1 MHSSLYLYHLIDFS
15 KMFRISCYH
24 VNVLVYTK
32 TPKTPRQKPPPKI
45 PNWLTKIPGKNPQK
59 SLAKIL
65 NWFTKKLP
73 KIPIPKIPGNAITR
87 YFPFFYFPCLY
98 LFCKK
103 IRHTPQKQRKMM
115 LITSPA
121 SLSTTYKP
129 KMVLK

>member
-1 MHSSLYLYHLIDFS
+1 MLSSYCIGIPKNFCERS
-15 KMFRISCYH
+15 EQNPK
-24 VNVLVYTK
+24 NPQAK
-32 TPKTPRQKPPPKI
+32 TPTKKLPIDPP
-45 PNWLTKIPGKNPQK
+45 KIPGKNPQK

-65 NWFTKKLP
+65 KWFTKNLP
-73 KIPIPKIPGNAITR
+73 KIPIQKTPGNAITR